1 MKSYLKNLDGF
12 INKTILNKKT
22 QIYSDLLKSKNL
34 PEPTILND
42 TNFRTKVK
50 CYLKNCSEIADT
62 IIQKEIREEWE
73 QRKARLIQLSKDVDF
88 NIHLEKNAKG

>member
-12 INKTILNKKT
+12 INRPILNKKT
-22 QIYSDLLKSKNL
+22 QIYSDLLKAKNL

-42 TNFRTKVK
+42 TNFKTKVK
-50 CYLKNCSEIADT
+50 CYLKNCSEVADT

-73 QRKARLIQLSKDVDF
+73 QRRQRLISLANDIDF

>member
-1 MKSYLKNLDGF
+1 MKSFLKNLDGF
-12 INKTILNKKT
+12 INKPSLNKKT

-50 CYLKNCSEIADT
+50 CYLKNCSEVAD
-62 IIQKEIREEWE
+62 
-73 QRKARLIQLSKDVDF
+73 
-88 NIHLEKNAKG
+88 